1 MKLKHGQRAGDNDD
15 VG

>member
-1 MKLKHGQRAGDNDD
+1 MKLKHGQRTGDNDD